1 MIDERSM
8 NLQTLAMK
16 NSPSKVQV
24 KTYFEAKK
32 EIHFKKM
39 QQKGIKILA
48 DWCELVSLS
57 QYMELLRTLNDRATV
72 RKLANSLNISLKH
85 STINQIRS
93 SLYGIKHGNRTDRLS
108 HIIQTVIDRRRR
120 LFFTHIK
127 SQHHNGH
134 SKDYHIMA
142 LKLSAMHDRYA
153 ASHCMRVLRRHAVQ
167 MMRQES
173 PAYAVMCALR
183 KLKKHARMRV
193 AVKVMVV
200 RPQMLEGFEKIK
212 LIAQRSRV
220 MEGVG
225 LLDTVVVMVSRRVAL
240 MAVLGCPA
248 PSHTR
253 FSADDGDEKK
263 PGNSSS
269 SNSTFVS
276 DRFLQ
281 GRSINYQY

>member
-1 MIDERSM
+1 M
-8 NLQTLAMK
+8 NLQTLAVK

-32 EIHFKKM
+32 EIHFKKG

-72 RKLANSLNISLKH
+72 RKLANSLKISLKNF
-85 STINQIRS
+85 TINQIRS

-108 HIIQTVIDRRRR
+108 HIIRTVIDRRRL

-127 SQHHNGH
+127 SQHHDGH
-134 SKDYHIMA
+134 DKDYHIMA
-142 LKLSAMHDRYA
+142 LKLSAMHDRHA
-153 ASHCMRVLRRHAVQ
+153 ASHAMRVLRRHAVQ

-173 PAYAVMCALR
+173 PAYAAMCALR
-183 KLKKHARMRV
+183 KLKKYARMRV

-212 LIAQRSRV
+212 LIAQSSRV
-220 MEGVG
+220 IEGVG
-225 LLDTVVVMVSRRVAL
+225 LLDRVVVMVSRRVAL
-240 MAVLGCPA
+240 MAVLRCPA
-248 PSHTR
+248 PSQTR
-253 FSADDGDEKK
+253 YSADDGEQKK
-263 PGNSSS
+263 PGKSSS